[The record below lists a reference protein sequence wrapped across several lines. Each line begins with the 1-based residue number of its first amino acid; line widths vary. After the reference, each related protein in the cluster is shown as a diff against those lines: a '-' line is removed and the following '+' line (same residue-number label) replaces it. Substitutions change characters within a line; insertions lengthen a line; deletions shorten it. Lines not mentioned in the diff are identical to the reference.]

1 MADGMTVGGL
11 ASGLDTTSIIN
22 GLIQIE
28 QQRVTRE
35 EKKKSDIEL
44 KLSTFNDLKTK
55 LSDFYTQAK
64 EMDKTTAF
72 NVFSSTSSDEA
83 VAKITG
89 DNGATAGNY
98 DVKVLGLASSLKVAS
113 NSFATA
119 NTSLGMTGS
128 FNISVSAAIME
139 TVSPAALALDPSL
152 GVVKVD
158 ISATDTLKDIAAKI
172 NRTKGTGAT
181 ASVVAMGTNDYRLM
195 LTAVDEGTRAFTLD
209 HVSGQGVL
217 SNGLGLVTEATAA
230 SARESIRSDFDFRL
244 AAGGP
249 ATAASKFASLFNSI
263 GSSSALTTGD
273 TIAIT
278 GTRANGAAVAATF
291 TMGDPATDSLQSL
304 LDSIQT
310 AYGGVAAVDVSLN
323 ASGEIVVLDKTL
335 GTTNM
340 AMTLTFGDA
349 DGSQSKLGLGTSKAR
364 TQFNNV
370 IADGKKAFYLMNDMS
385 VSSQTNKDKATVEGT
400 VFELKRVDATQSVK
414 LTLDYDREGIKKKV
428 QGYLDAYNQLLKFLD
443 EKSKI
448 EVKQEDS
455 KTTTSSSKK
464 TTIVKGPF
472 AGDSSILGLKAQIT
486 GMMTNKIDELTNQN
500 LSTYSSLASMGITSE
515 QKTGF
520 LTIKEEAFYAAL
532 DQDFEGVKRVFVT
545 DGYMTNSAHTF
556 GTYSKDTKTGVYD
569 INPATKDFDTDYR
582 GAGAWGTGNSPMM
595 ATITGD
601 GDIMNSDNGDS
612 KGMAVKAAATS
623 GAGKVVFVRGIAGQ
637 IKDFYDK
644 INNFVDGFVTQT
656 AKGYTD
662 RIKDEDAKIARLET
676 QVASVKARLTKQFA
690 NLELSISKLQSQS
703 AAFSGQIRR

>member
-1 MADGMTVGGL
+1 MADGLTVGGL

-35 EKKKSDIEL
+35 ETKKSDIEL

-89 DNGATAGNY
+89 ESGATAGNY

-113 NSFATA
+113 KSFATS
-119 NTSLGMTGS
+119 NTSLAMTGS
-128 FNISVSAAIME
+128 FSLSVSAA
-139 TVSPAALALDPSL
+139 ALAADPT
-152 GVVKVD
+152 VTTVQVD
-158 ISATDTLKDIAAKI
+158 ITATDTLKDIAAKI

-181 ASVVAMGTNDYRLM
+181 ASVVSMGTNDYRLM
-195 LTAVDEGTRAFTLD
+195 VTAVDEGSRAFTME

-230 SARESIRSDFDFRL
+230 SGRESIRSDFDFRL

-249 ATAASKFASLFNSI
+249 ATAASTFASVFNSI

-273 TIAIT
+273 TITIA
-278 GTRANGAAVAATF
+278 GTRANGSAAAGTF
-291 TMGDPATDSLQSL
+291 TLGAPGATNLQSL
-304 LDSIQT
+304 LDSVTT
-310 AYGGVAAVDVSLN
+310 AFGGTAAVDVSLN

-340 AMTLTFGDA
+340 AMTMTFNDA
-349 DGSQSKLGLGTSKAR
+349 DASGSLLGVGTSKVR

-400 VFELKRVDATQSVK
+400 IFELKRVDATQSIK
-414 LTLDYDREGIKKKV
+414 LTLDFDKEGIKKKV
-428 QGYLDAYNQLLKFLD
+428 QGYLDTYNQLLKFLD

-448 EVKQEDS
+448 EVKQAES
-455 KTTTSSSKK
+455 KTTTATSKK

-486 GMMTNKIDELTNQN
+486 SMMTSKIDQLTDQN

-520 LTIKEEAFYAAL
+520 LTIKDETFYNAL

-556 GTYSKDTKTGVYD
+556 GTYTKDTKTGVYD
-569 INPATKDFDTDYR
+569 INPATGTFDTDYR
-582 GAGAWGTGNSPMM
+582 GVGTWGTGVTNM
-595 ATITGD
+595 AASISGD

-612 KGMAVKAAATS
+612 KGMAIKAAPTS
-623 GAGKVVFVRGIAGQ
+623 GAGQVVFVRGIAGQ

-644 INNFVDGFVTQT
+644 INNFVDGFVTST
-656 AKGYTD
+656 AKGYSE
-662 RIKDEDAKIARLET
+662 RIKDEDTKIARLES
-676 QVASVKARLTKQFA
+676 QVASVKTRLTKQFA

-703 AAFSGQIRR
+703 AAFSGQIKR